1 MSSFITKQDGYYEL
15 GSMGY
20 VACVVILVLAILL
33 IAFLADKKQEGK
45 KFSIRQV
52 AFSGLALALGFVAS
66 YIKIY
71 DPPFGGSVTL
81 FSMLFVCLIG
91 YWYGIR
97 VGLFA
102 AFAYSLL
109 QFIQG
114 GGSYMLSPFQ
124 ICCDYLFAFTA
135 LGLSGLF
142 KEKKNGLLIGYLVS
156 VFVRGLFHSI
166 GGYLYWMDY
175 MPENFPTSLAVI
187 YPIVYN
193 YTYLILEAVISVI
206 FISIPPVKKA
216 IAHITQM
223 ACD

>member
-1 MSSFITKQDGYYEL
+1 
-15 GSMGY
+15 
-20 VACVVILVLAILL
+20 
-33 IAFLADKKQEGK
+33 
-45 KFSIRQV
+45 
-52 AFSGLALALGFVAS
+52 
-66 YIKIY
+66 
-71 DPPFGGSVTL
+71 
-81 FSMLFVCLIG
+81 
-91 YWYGIR
+91 
-97 VGLFA
+97 
-102 AFAYSLL
+102 
-109 QFIQG
+109 
-114 GGSYMLSPFQ
+114 MLSPFQ

>member
-81 FSMLFVCLIG
+81 FSMLFVSKYEEEWDIDNADLKDNYVFAMVENLTDPWCSDMGSIKVESMFG
-91 YWYGIR
+91 
-97 VGLFA
+97 GLVR
-102 AFAYSLL
+102 
-109 QFIQG
+109 
-114 GGSYMLSPFQ
+114 
-124 ICCDYLFAFTA
+124 TA
-135 LGLSGLF
+135 
-142 KEKKNGLLIGYLVS
+142 
-156 VFVRGLFHSI
+156 
-166 GGYLYWMDY
+166 
-175 MPENFPTSLAVI
+175 
-187 YPIVYN
+187 
-193 YTYLILEAVISVI
+193 
-206 FISIPPVKKA
+206 
-216 IAHITQM
+216 
-223 ACD
+223 